1 MTRWYA
7 GVMAEHRSLDGF
19 DYYMH
24 MDTDSFL
31 VGPVEVDPFA
41 VMDDGGCAPSVPSV
55 PSVRSQILVT
65 STPLDRG
72 WRPLLRS
79 DSSTRTMRS

>member
-41 VMDDGGCAPSVPSV
+41 VMDDGGC
-55 PSVRSQILVT
+55 
-65 STPLDRG
+65 TPQY
-72 WRPLLRS
+72 P
-79 DSSTRTMRS
+79 